1 MPSEAIFV
9 KGHLMHSIFITSI
22 ILGRS
27 LTSVILTSIRFYPQ
41 FYSSF
46 VQIAIFR
53 EDHHTYL
60 PQRLLY
66 MVATL
71 AGKAGKGLYFH
82 FGLEKLEKH
91 ISYENV
97 AWKSFKLFSR
107 SIFPLYRQTSKF
119 WK

>member
-1 MPSEAIFV
+1 M

-22 ILGRS
+22 ILGGS
-27 LTSVILTSIRFYPQ
+27 LTLVILTSIRFYLQ
-41 FYSSF
+41 FYSF

-53 EDHHTYL
+53 EDQHTYL

-91 ISYENV
+91 
-97 AWKSFKLFSR
+97 FL
-107 SIFPLYRQTSKF
+107 
-119 WK
+119 